1 MMKSFIL
8 LVTLMLAG
16 CAVRADTSTA
26 YEDGVARRP
35 ADDSAA
41 IDSVYARFSNA
52 YDALDPD
59 AVVALYTDD
68 AYYLPGGGAI
78 LQGTADLRNA
88 FAFLTRTK
96 EAGGD
101 LGLSFRIVDRGIDG
115 DLAYDIGYY
124 RLASKRTDGTEGV
137 SVGKFITILK
147 RQSDGRWLF
156 QADGFSNAPPEAFD
170 APIGQ

>member
-1 MMKSFIL
+1 MKSFVL
-8 LVTLMLAG
+8 LLALLLAG
-16 CAVRADTSTA
+16 CAAQADTSTA
-26 YEDGVARRP
+26 YEDDVAIGTV
-35 ADDSAA
+35 DDSAA
-41 IDSVYARFSNA
+41 LDSVYARFSDA
-52 YDALDPD
+52 YDALDPE
-59 AVVALYTDD
+59 AVAALYTDD

-78 LQGTADLRNA
+78 LQGTADLRAA

-101 LGLSFRIVDRGIDG
+101 LDLSFRIVDRGIDG

-124 RLASKRTDGTEGV
+124 RLASKRTDGTESV

-170 APIGQ
+170 APIGG